1 MGFLIEN
8 NKQIFN
14 NIKKSLRLSQY
25 IQTPPLGEAGW
36 GSSMIKKEDV
46 YQIGKLTKAHGL
58 NGEMNFQFTDDV
70 WDRVE
75 SEYLICEVDGI
86 LVPFFLEEYRFRSES
101 TALVKFED
109 LESADA
115 VRFLVNSEV
124 FLEKKYQEELGEDE
138 VSLNYFIGF
147 KMIDGDDNKE
157 IGEIVDI
164 DDNTENWL
172 FIVERPDGEEV
183 MIPAHEEFIAEIK
196 QEEKVMVMDLPIGL
210 LEL

>member
-1 MGFLIEN
+1 
-8 NKQIFN
+8 
-14 NIKKSLRLSQY
+14 
-25 IQTPPLGEAGW
+25 
-36 GSSMIKKEDV
+36 MIRKEDV

-86 LVPFFLEEYRFRSES
+86 LVPFFLEEYRFRSDS

-109 LESADA
+109 LESAEA
-115 VRFLVNSEV
+115 VRFLVNTEV
-124 FLEKKYQEELGEDE
+124 YLEKKYQEELDEDE

-147 KMIDGDDNKE
+147 KMVEDDTE
-157 IGEIVDI
+157 IGTIVDI

-172 FIVERPDGEEV
+172 FIVERPNGDEV

-196 QEEKVMVMDLPIGL
+196 QEEKIMVMDLPLGL

>member
-1 MGFLIEN
+1 
-8 NKQIFN
+8 
-14 NIKKSLRLSQY
+14 
-25 IQTPPLGEAGW
+25 
-36 GSSMIKKEDV
+36 MIKKEDV

-58 NGEMNFQFTDDV
+58 KGEMNFQFTDDV
-70 WDRVE
+70 WDQIE
-75 SEYLICEVDGI
+75 SDYLICEVDGI

-109 LESADA
+109 LDSADA
-115 VRFLVNSEV
+115 VQFLVNCEV
-124 FLEKKYQEELGEDE
+124 FFEKKYQEELDEDE

-147 KMIDGDDNKE
+147 KMVEDDEE
-157 IGEIVDI
+157 IGTIIDI

-172 FIVERPDGEEV
+172 FIVERPNGEEV

-196 QEEKVMVMDLPIGL
+196 QEEKVMVMDLPLGL

>member
-1 MGFLIEN
+1 
-8 NKQIFN
+8 
-14 NIKKSLRLSQY
+14 
-25 IQTPPLGEAGW
+25 
-36 GSSMIKKEDV
+36 MIRKEDV

-70 WDRVE
+70 WDRIE
-75 SEYLICEVDGI
+75 SDYLICEVDGI
-86 LVPFFLEEYRFRSES
+86 LVPFFLEEYRFRSDS

-109 LESADA
+109 LESAEA

-124 FLEKKYQEELGEDE
+124 FLEKKYQEELDEDE

-147 KMIDGDDNKE
+147 KMVGEDKE
-157 IGEIVDI
+157 IGTIIDI

-172 FIVERPDGEEV
+172 FIVERPNGDEV

-196 QEEKVMVMDLPIGL
+196 QEEKIMVMDLPLGL